1 MIVGRLNKAKGV
13 LAMEIRIYSRKEY
26 GTLNAYDV
34 TGKNGTELRRTGCAN
49 NARFDGRPAF
59 ENKYTVIGHIG
70 GKFIGVRCVDYAS
83 ARALFNAMEQQ

>member
-1 MIVGRLNKAKGV
+1 MKIKV
-13 LAMEIRIYSRKEY
+13 YSKEEY

-34 TGKNGTELRRTGCAN
+34 TGKNGIEIHRTGCAY
-49 NARFDGRPAF
+49 NARFGGHPVF

-70 GKFIGVRCVDYAS
+70 SKFVGVRCVDYAS

>member
-1 MIVGRLNKAKGV
+1 MK
-13 LAMEIRIYSRKEY
+13 IRVYGHEEY

-34 TGKNGTELRRTGCAN
+34 TGKNGTELHRTGCAN

-70 GKFIGVRCVDYAS
+70 GKFVGVRCVDYAS

>member
-1 MIVGRLNKAKGV
+1 
-13 LAMEIRIYSRKEY
+13 MEIRVYSREEY

-34 TGKNGTELRRTGCAN
+34 TGKNGTLIHRTGCAH
-49 NARFDGRPAF
+49 NARFNGHPAF

-70 GKFIGVRCVDYAS
+70 GEFVGVRCVDYAS